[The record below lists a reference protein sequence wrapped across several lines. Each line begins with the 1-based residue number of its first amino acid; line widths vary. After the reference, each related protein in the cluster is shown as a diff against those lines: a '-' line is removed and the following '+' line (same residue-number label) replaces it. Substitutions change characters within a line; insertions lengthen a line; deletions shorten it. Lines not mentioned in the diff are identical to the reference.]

1 MNIIVTG
8 GAGFIGS
15 NFVFHMLNKYPDYR
29 IVYYSGSYMIRMKGF
44 ITYIELYKADFF
56 HMWYGNAEMAWKDGN
71 YVNNVRA
78 VIGWDG
84 TVELSFLS
92 ILVKNGI
99 LGYFGYDSVFW
110 RKYVY

>member
-1 MNIIVTG
+1 MLKLKASQRGI
-8 GAGFIGS
+8 
-15 NFVFHMLNKYPDYR
+15 FVFVVS
-29 IVYYSGSYMIRMKGF
+29 IVGVIGAALVYSFIISDSGSYMIRMKGF

-99 LGYFGYDSVFW
+99 LGYFGYV
-110 RKYVY
+110 